1 MFLVDVVVFM
11 SSKILIWIL
20 WGTLCC
26 ARKKLAQQQDQ
37 ILLCSIPFSNSFFSE
52 FTAWT
57 CSILNMCFASNW
69 FCNPLLISN
78 PAFTLEAHLHKDST
92 DMQFCFHSSWRTWIM
107 EIWNV
112 HIFLFSVAFIGSYP
126 SWSTYMQESWWSCLQ
141 GYDCMVKANGKLE
154 KEVLSLEVCFLPF
167 FLSLI
172 WFDAMFIFLI
182 LAYPTLLAW
191 ELGLKAL
198 LF

>member
-57 CSILNMCFASNW
+57 CSILNMCFASHW

-126 SWSTYMQESWWSCLQ
+126 SWSTYVQESWWFAGVRLYGEGQ
-141 GYDCMVKANGKLE
+141 WQAGKGGA
-154 KEVLSLEVCFLPF
+154 VLGGMLLPF

-172 WFDAMFIFLI
+172 WFDAMLS
-182 LAYPTLLAW
+182 LW
-191 ELGLKAL
+191 S
-198 LF
+198 